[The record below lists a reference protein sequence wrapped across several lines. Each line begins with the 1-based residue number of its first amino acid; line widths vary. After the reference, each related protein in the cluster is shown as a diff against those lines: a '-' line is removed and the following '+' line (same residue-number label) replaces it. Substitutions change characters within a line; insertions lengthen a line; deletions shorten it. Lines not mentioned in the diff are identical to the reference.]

1 MEQKELLHRV
11 DHTLL
16 AQTATWSE
24 IQQICDDGIRYGC
37 ASVCIPPSYV
47 QQAAEYRKYRVEK
60 RQTEYRHGDKKR
72 QGRMNLEHAAYRDDR
87 HRIAEEHRAR
97 ITDEYLCGI

>member
-1 MEQKELLHRV
+1 MHRLLLIKAEV
-11 DHTLL
+11 DKFVMDVSAVRMPRCLT
-16 AQTATWSE
+16 
-24 IQQICDDGIRYGC
+24 
-37 ASVCIPPSYV
+37 V